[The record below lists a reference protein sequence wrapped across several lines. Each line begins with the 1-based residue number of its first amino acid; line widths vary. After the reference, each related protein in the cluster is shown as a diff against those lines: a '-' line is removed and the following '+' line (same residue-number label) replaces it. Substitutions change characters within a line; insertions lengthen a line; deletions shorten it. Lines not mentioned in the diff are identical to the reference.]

1 MYIPNTGIKVTA
13 KAIIKAMRTKY
24 GLHYRRIKRVAY
36 IGNSERNK
44 VLRSLYAQKMLL
56 IYN

>member
-1 MYIPNTGIKVTA
+1 MNNTGIKVTA